1 MSRDYQEFQYGNKK
15 IYVWRQPQSDRQS
28 SVEHLLIVEN
38 GQTTI
43 LTSWEV
49 KTVSD
54 VIDLTEKSIDS
65 DTAQERST

>member
-15 IYVWRQPQSDRQS
+15 IYVWQQPQSDIQS

-43 LTSWEV
+43 LTSLEV